1 MRKALP
7 VLPLPA
13 AGLAGCSAS
22 EKSGSLWAVSGRKEL
37 LALYKVTNTEE

>member
-7 VLPLPA
+7 VLPLLA

-37 LALYKVTNTEE
+37 LALYKVTNAEE

>member
-22 EKSGSLWAVSGRKEL
+22 EKSGSLWAVYGRKEL
-37 LALYKVTNTEE
+37 LTLYKVTNAEE